1 MIKAIKNVWQYR
13 DIELFEILLYSEP
26 EDGCDRGGNHS
37 ITLHLMILH

>member
-13 DIELFEILLYSEP
+13 DIELLEILLYSEP
-26 EDGCDRGGNHS
+26 EDGYDMGGDHS